1 MIWYTGGQINID
13 KGGKQI
19 WIQKTVLKIQN
30 IGLIEANNKGNSL
43 SVPYVCNYINDIQR
57 EIFFTRTTMFLD

>member
-30 IGLIEANNKGNSL
+30 IGLIEATNKS
-43 SVPYVCNYINDIQR
+43 SEDIAPK
-57 EIFFTRTTMFLD
+57 